1 MKKALVAV
9 AHRIL
14 VAVFHILRDCS
25 QYIELGE
32 DYFDLLHP
40 ERTARRL
47 SRRLEKIGYQ
57 VTLTRIGPLGR

>member
-1 MKKALVAV
+1 MKKAVVAV
-9 AHRIL
+9 THRIL
-14 VAVFHILRDCS
+14 VAAVHILRNCS

-32 DYFDLLHP
+32 DYFDLLP

-57 VTLTRIGPLGR
+57 VTLTRGPLGR